1 VGYLW
6 CVVVEYSFGMTTS
19 TSASIQT
26 SYQELQKVQKEIG
39 KLFNNK
45 QILTAQLRENELVKT
60 EVDLLDESSTIY
72 KLVGPVMVTQDYAE
86 VKNTVDSRI
95 DYLKTEL
102 EKVDRKLESLE
113 SKAVIR
119 LLLTEKRLDD
129 WVLGGTS

>member
-72 KLVGPVMVTQDYAE
+72 KLVGPVMVTQ
-86 VKNTVDSRI
+86 VSRHPSI
-95 DYLKTEL
+95 TTKTFVSVCL
-102 EKVDRKLESLE
+102 GLCRSEKYGGQSH
-113 SKAVIR
+113 R
-119 LLLTEKRLDD
+119 LPENRAGKS
-129 WVLGGTS
+129 G

>member
-1 VGYLW
+1 
-6 CVVVEYSFGMTTS
+6 MTTS
-19 TSASIQT
+19 ASASIQT

-86 VKNTVDSRI
+86 VKNTVASRI

-113 SKAVIR
+113 SKAEEHR
-119 LLLTEKRLDD
+119 K
-129 WVLGGTS
+129 VLMELQNKT

>member
-1 VGYLW
+1 
-6 CVVVEYSFGMTTS
+6 
-19 TSASIQT
+19 
-26 SYQELQKVQKEIG
+26 
-39 KLFNNK
+39 
-45 QILTAQLRENELVKT
+45 
-60 EVDLLDESSTIY
+60 
-72 KLVGPVMVTQDYAE
+72 